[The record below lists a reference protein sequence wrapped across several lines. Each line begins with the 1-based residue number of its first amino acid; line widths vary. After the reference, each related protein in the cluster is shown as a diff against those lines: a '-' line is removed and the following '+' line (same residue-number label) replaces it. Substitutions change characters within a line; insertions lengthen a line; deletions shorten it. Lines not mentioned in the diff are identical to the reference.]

1 MQLII
6 SKLIVK
12 IPLQSIVSA
21 QNRKQTD
28 TSGLAKFLELKI
40 GPKVMIAV
48 NIVMKIDSYRERLAR
63 SLHLSLLIMLYK

>member
-40 GPKVMIAV
+40 GPKIMITV
-48 NIVMKIDSYRERLAR
+48 KIDIKDRLIHGKVGEVFAFK
-63 SLHLSLLIMLYK
+63 LIDNVL

>member
-40 GPKVMIAV
+40 GPKAMITV
-48 NIVMKIDSYRERLAR
+48 NTVMKIDSYRERLAR
-63 SLHLSLLIMLYK
+63 SLHLSLLIMLCK

>member
-40 GPKVMIAV
+40 GPKVMITV